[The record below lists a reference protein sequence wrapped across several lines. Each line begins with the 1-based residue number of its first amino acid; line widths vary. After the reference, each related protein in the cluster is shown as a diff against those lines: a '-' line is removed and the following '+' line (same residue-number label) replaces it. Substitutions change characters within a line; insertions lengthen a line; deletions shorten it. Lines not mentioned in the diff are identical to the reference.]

1 MPVPM
6 ATNVHLTPEL
16 ESFARACVEGGNYN
30 NVSEVVRSGL
40 RLLKEQ
46 EERKRAFDAMIART
60 LEETD
65 DKGTRTDGRRAGT
78 RGCRDRGRATVT
90 RAVLSPAAERD
101 ILEIIE
107 WIAAENP
114 IAARG
119 FRVAVDRLA
128 TAIGVHPRIGAM
140 KPHLASPPIRLL
152 RIRGFPHV
160 VVFTPERSPPLI
172 VRVLHGARD
181 LPEVLRES

>member
-65 DKGTRTDGRRAGT
+65 DKGTRTMDDVLARA
-78 RGCRDRGRATVT
+78 DAAIEATQ
-90 RAVLSPAAERD
+90 R
-101 ILEIIE
+101 
-107 WIAAENP
+107 
-114 IAARG
+114 
-119 FRVAVDRLA
+119 
-128 TAIGVHPRIGAM
+128 
-140 KPHLASPPIRLL
+140 
-152 RIRGFPHV
+152 
-160 VVFTPERSPPLI
+160 
-172 VRVLHGARD
+172 
-181 LPEVLRES
+181 